1 MNQCNKC
8 VAGTF
13 SEISGAI
20 DVGTCLKCP
29 AGTWSPN
36 PGASSRSECQQ
47 CSPGTYNE
55 QVGALSQSACLSC
68 PTGTYGE
75 KHAAQRHEDCEP
87 CMAGKYQ
94 PALGQSNHT
103 VCLNCEPGKYS
114 PVGGVAGCASCP
126 SGSWSSSFQ
135 ATSCHICPVGQWTF
149 GDGSQHEPD
158 CNPCTRRGDRYC
170 MGGATARVTIQVLN
184 VDVARI
190 SGSQS
195 SALRT
200 ALAHSISS
208 VLDVAE
214 ASVIDLF
221 GHPGSST
228 LAAAMVAGRRGLKI
242 TSFVTVPDGSS
253 ANAMAEKLYT
263 DAMRELIEETIRD
276 LFGSS
281 SVLLG
286 RVGVQ
291 AVAIKPEPFSPLQP
305 TTTLTTST
313 KTTISSTTTQPTTA
327 TRTQEPEFT
336 EAATTTDTPSRG
348 DRFMGAAA
356 PILSHRA
363 MFMWASLIVIVHNS
377 FF

>member
-1 MNQCNKC
+1 
-8 VAGTF
+8 
-13 SEISGAI
+13 
-20 DVGTCLKCP
+20 
-29 AGTWSPN
+29 
-36 PGASSRSECQQ
+36 
-47 CSPGTYNE
+47 
-55 QVGALSQSACLSC
+55 
-68 PTGTYGE
+68 
-75 KHAAQRHEDCEP
+75 
-87 CMAGKYQ
+87 
-94 PALGQSNHT
+94 
-103 VCLNCEPGKYS
+103 
-114 PVGGVAGCASCP
+114 
-126 SGSWSSSFQ
+126 
-135 ATSCHICPVGQWTF
+135 
-149 GDGSQHEPD
+149 
-158 CNPCTRRGDRYC
+158 

-184 VDVARI
+184 VDVVRI

-200 ALAHSISS
+200 AMARDISS
-208 VLDVAE
+208 VLEVDE
-214 ASVIDLF
+214 TSVIDLF
-221 GHPGSST
+221 GHPESST
-228 LAAAMVAGRRGLKI
+228 LAAAMVGGRHGLKI

-263 DAMRELIEETIRD
+263 DAMRELIEETIKD

-327 TRTQEPEFT
+327 TSTSTADEHTTRNQEPEFT

-348 DRFMGAAA
+348 DGFMGAAA